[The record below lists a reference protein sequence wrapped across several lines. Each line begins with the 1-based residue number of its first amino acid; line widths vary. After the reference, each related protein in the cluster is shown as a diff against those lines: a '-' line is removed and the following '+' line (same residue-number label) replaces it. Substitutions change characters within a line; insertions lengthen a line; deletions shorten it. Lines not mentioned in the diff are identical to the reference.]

1 MASDLAEALR
11 GLDLEVKRAF
21 EGIQKQIAALQ
32 QIHTGVEDS
41 DGHTEVWQL
50 SYEDVLAIVPAITGQ
65 DVPLTEEALIL
76 QTSEG
81 EGGSSDRLNKRLNW
95 HMMELSQKAAEA
107 VDAVGKLNWKPSM
120 ILVEARR
127 QSVASALEE
136 KWKHAN
142 CKVVPPNSRFRMG
155 WDMFGMALMVCDAFL
170 LPLCI
175 AWDLNLTPF
184 PERATE
190 KGALQ
195 AFAIL
200 SLTFWPMDLVLN
212 FFTAFHQKGHLITDL
227 ASIALN
233 YVKTWFLFDIT
244 VVLIDFSASFMTLM
258 GRDSND
264 ILQPLRSARY
274 LRILRTL
281 RILRILKAG
290 KINVMMENLV
300 ISMGRQWL
308 ILAFTMCKMLVTIG
322 MVTHILSC
330 IWFGVGKYVSGTG
343 HRSWLDL
350 AGVSELDLGLQYVH
364 AATWILLPPA
374 PPLIEPDSRY
384 ERLGALMFF
393 IITVLVIGSA
403 LSILTGTLN
412 QIHQVNSERSKKRR
426 ELRIFLQTR
435 KIPTELTM
443 RIMSYADYKMARHSP
458 VSYDSNMISPM
469 LEAELATVMFGSI
482 LNEHPM
488 FWCTSMTFPGVFA
501 DMCRALEK
509 KYFCESEFVFCEGAL
524 AEMMYITSHGSFA
537 LLEENTIRSATPLS
551 SFFVNEKRYFCEVAL
566 YVEAVLHSFALRT
579 DSFAEVFVLTAS
591 RLARVLSNS
600 PMCATMYIEYATD
613 FVNRYKMPTKSNTM
627 VADLAAED
635 LHCSKSACE
644 NNSFYLELNVDKRR
658 VLKSLDLTYLQE
670 RVLDEAEEDLATTDL
685 ATTLH
690 LGENP
695 LSRRP
700 FRTSVSDFM
709 REIHGEVTMAQTQV
723 MLREAYVELDPQD
736 GLHAR
741 YSEGIEQ
748 ERAESG
754 ILSLIALVRR
764 DYHGFVAP
772 QQAGTADTA
781 LTRAQWDELQ
791 EVLRWA
797 EPDEER
803 LAGAIFL
810 VAIKGLGKSPS
821 LTRQMPAEDQRPEQA
836 LLYILSNY
844 RDAVPTVR
852 ELSSNAQD
860 SVNGILELQKSFN
873 FAQMLQGENVP
884 ANLLQLRNGITSR
897 GGLGLLQFYV
907 LYLLGFMSGLAGGKG
922 SRFMTSLNATAVI
935 RGLNL
940 MKNVLIDEPSPLY
953 WTYIR
958 ERSLELLKHQAKD
971 SNNLA
976 LARLACLCR
985 TQSKEDFRRLQK
997 AWQNLSKVQQAE
1009 LARLLLADG
1018 IFNQAIVCEF
1028 LPLCLERA
1036 KANPFVTV
1044 STFLEVLLDLMQA
1057 VRAATKKNDWMVVQ
1071 VDLNDLAA
1079 FALMVKNSYVFQS
1092 CLVRSKLR
1100 TSSTANRIYL
1110 DMTQENWR
1118 RVNEPQSDTV
1128 VIARG
1133 LHHLVRRHKME
1144 HSEANLVNGAVVRC
1158 HC

>member
-1 MASDLAEALR
+1 
-11 GLDLEVKRAF
+11 
-21 EGIQKQIAALQ
+21 
-32 QIHTGVEDS
+32 
-41 DGHTEVWQL
+41 
-50 SYEDVLAIVPAITGQ
+50 
-65 DVPLTEEALIL
+65 
-76 QTSEG
+76 
-81 EGGSSDRLNKRLNW
+81 
-95 HMMELSQKAAEA
+95 
-107 VDAVGKLNWKPSM
+107 
-120 ILVEARR
+120 
-127 QSVASALEE
+127 
-136 KWKHAN
+136 
-142 CKVVPPNSRFRMG
+142 
-155 WDMFGMALMVCDAFL
+155 MALMVCDAFL

-200 SLTFWPMDLVLN
+200 SLTFWPADIVLN

-227 ASIALN
+227 TSIAWN

-244 VVLIDFSASFMTLM
+244 VVLIDFSASFMTLL
-258 GRDSND
+258 GRESND

-343 HRSWLDL
+343 QRSWLDL

-374 PPLIEPDSRY
+374 PPLIEADSRY

-443 RIMSYADYKMARHSP
+443 RIMSYADYKSARHSP

-488 FWCTSMTFPGVFA
+488 FWCTSITFPGVFA

-509 KYFCESEFVFCEGAL
+509 KYFCESEFVFCQGAL

-537 LLEENTIRSATPLS
+537 LLEENTTRSATPLS
-551 SFFVNEKRYFCEVAL
+551 SFFANEKRYFCEVAL

-579 DSFAEVFVLTAS
+579 DSFAEVFVLTAG

-600 PMCATMYIEYATD
+600 PMCATMYIEYVTD
-613 FVNRYKMPTKSNTM
+613 FVNRYKMPTKSNTL
-627 VADLAAED
+627 VADMAAED
-635 LHCSKSACE
+635 LHCSKAACE
-644 NNSFYLELNVDKRR
+644 NNSFYLELNVDTRR
-658 VLKSLDLTYLQE
+658 VLKFLDLTYLQD
-670 RVLDEAEEDLATTDL
+670 RLPEAEEDLA
-685 ATTLH
+685 AT
-690 LGENP
+690 
-695 LSRRP
+695 LSLEVPSSTRR
-700 FRTSVSDFM
+700 RTSVSDFM
-709 REIHGEVTMAQTQV
+709 RKLHGEVTVAQTQV

-741 YSEGIEQ
+741 YSEAIEQ

-772 QQAGTADTA
+772 QVATGSGA

-791 EVLRWA
+791 EALRWA
-797 EPDEER
+797 EPDAER

-852 ELSSNAQD
+852 ELSSNAQE
-860 SVNGILELQKSFN
+860 SVYGILELQKSFN

-884 ANLLQLRNGITSR
+884 ANVLQLRRGITSR
-897 GGLGLLQFYV
+897 GGLGLLQFFV

-958 ERSLELLKHQAKD
+958 ERSYELLKHEASD

-976 LARLACLCR
+976 QARLACLCR
-985 TQSKEDFRRLQK
+985 TQTHEDFLRLQK
-997 AWQNLSKVQQAE
+997 AWQKLSKVQQAE
-1009 LARLLLADG
+1009 LALLLLADG
-1018 IFNQAIVCEF
+1018 ISNQAIVCEF

-1044 STFLEVLLDLMQA
+1044 GTFLEVLLDLMQA
-1057 VRAATKKNDWMVVQ
+1057 VRAATKKKNWMVVQ

-1079 FALMVKNSYVFQS
+1079 FVLMVKNSYVFQS

-1100 TSSTANRIYL
+1100 STSSRIYL

-1144 HSEANLVNGAVVRC
+1144 EPSEAWANAPKYDRSQRLVKIQI
-1158 HC
+1158 